1 MAMNQASLAKF
12 EDRVNAGG
20 VLAYNESLIHTPPKR
35 GDVRIL
41 RIPANEI
48 AAELGN
54 PQVANM
60 VAAGGLVTA
69 LGVISLD
76 SLFKGLTRELPK
88 ARHHLIPLNEEA
100 IRRGRE
106 VVRGKMKGTGG

>member
-1 MAMNQASLAKF
+1 MS
-12 EDRVNAGG
+12 G
-20 VLAYNESLIHTPPKR
+20 PKR
-35 GDVRIL
+35 GDVSIVK
-41 RIPANEI
+41 IPANEI

-76 SLFKGLTRELPK
+76 SP
-88 ARHHLIPLNEEA
+88 
-100 IRRGRE
+100 
-106 VVRGKMKGTGG
+106 

>member
-1 MAMNQASLAKF
+1 MAMNQASLAKL
-12 EDRVNAGG
+12 EDRVKAGG
-20 VLAYNESLIHTPPKR
+20 VLPYNETLIDTPPKR
-35 GDVRIL
+35 GDVSIVK
-41 RIPANEI
+41 IPANEI

-76 SLFKGLTRELPK
+76 SL
-88 ARHHLIPLNEEA
+88 
-100 IRRGRE
+100 
-106 VVRGKMKGTGG
+106 

>member
-1 MAMNQASLAKF
+1 M
-12 EDRVNAGG
+12 
-20 VLAYNESLIHTPPKR
+20 LAYNETLIDAPPER
-35 GDVRIL
+35 GDVRVI

-69 LGVISLD
+69 LGVISPD
-76 SLFKGLTRELPK
+76 SLFKGLKGALPEH
-88 ARHHLIPLNEEA
+88 RHHLIPLNVEA
-100 IRRGRE
+100 IRRGMGA
-106 VVRGKMKGTGG
+106 VRGSMKGIRG